1 MLDSDAALRSAIL
14 AHRRIADDL
23 EDFAS
28 GATPHTTAL
37 IENWSR
43 VRVTA
48 FALQGFSYGHPR
60 FDDGRAI
67 FTSQL
72 IYADIDS
79 GWARTYSRW
88 YRLGSKDQAKSYDH
102 TG

>member
-1 MLDSDAALRSAIL
+1 MLNSDAALRSAIL

-28 GATPHTTAL
+28 SATPHTTVL
-37 IENWSR
+37 LQNWSPMR
-43 VRVTA
+43 VSA

-72 IYADIDS
+72 IYANLEL
-79 GWARTYSRW
+79 GLARTYSRW
-88 YRLGSKDQAKSYDH
+88 YRLGSKDHANNFDH
-102 TG
+102 SG